1 MRIFSDSA
9 RARLTDAVAPRTCGQ
24 VTRLVGL
31 RIEVDGVQAAVG
43 DALRIFRAGGVLD
56 AEVVAV
62 EGSSLACMP
71 LGDLTGVRFGDRVE
85 AVGGP
90 LPVMVGPGLLGRVV
104 DGLGRPID
112 GKPITGEWEEVGVE
126 GTPPHPL
133 RRDLVDRQLALGVK
147 ALDTM
152 IPCGRGQRLGIFA
165 GSGVGKSSLLSMIA
179 RGTNAAVSVLALV
192 GERGREVNEFIQHDL
207 GPEGLARS
215 VVVVATSDE
224 PAMVRIRAAFT
235 ATRIA
240 EWFRDQGLDVVLMMD
255 SLTRFAMAQRE
266 VGLSAGEPPATR
278 GYPPSVFS
286 LLPRLLERA
295 GAAETG
301 AITGLYTVLVDGD
314 DMNEP
319 IADAARSILDG
330 HVVLS
335 RRLATAGH
343 FPSIEVLDSIS
354 RVEGAIT
361 SPDQRALTAEMRRL
375 LAAYRDTRDLIEI
388 GAYTPGANPLVD
400 RAVAMK
406 DQLDVFLRQ
415 DKAHTLPAEESWL
428 HLAHT
433 LAGTATPAATPAAPP
448 TPGLPTDGLA
458 ALAAGGVAA

>member
-1 MRIFSDSA
+1 MVIPDTLRS
-9 RARLTDAVAPRTCGQ
+9 RLAQAVAPRPCGQ
-24 VTRLVGL
+24 VTRLLGL

-43 DALRIFRAGGVLD
+43 DALHIFRAGGVLD

-71 LGDLTGVRFGDRVE
+71 LGDLTGVRYGDRVE
-85 AVGGP
+85 SVGGP
-90 LPVMVGPGLLGRVV
+90 LPIMVGPGLLGRVV

-112 GKPITGEWEEVGVE
+112 GRPLAGEWETVSVE
-126 GTPPHPL
+126 GAPPHPL
-133 RRDLVDRQLALGVK
+133 RRDLVDRQIGLGVK

-152 IPCGRGQRLGIFA
+152 VPCGRGQRLGIFA
-165 GSGVGKSSLLSMIA
+165 GSGVGKSSLLSMIT
-179 RGTNAAVSVLALV
+179 RGTDAAISVLALV

-240 EWFRDQGLDVVLMMD
+240 EWFRDQGQDVVLMMD

-286 LLPRLLERA
+286 MLPRLLERA
-295 GAAETG
+295 GAAEVG
-301 AITGLYTVLVDGD
+301 SITGLYTVLVEGD

-335 RRLATAGH
+335 RRLATSGH

-354 RVEGAIT
+354 RVEGMIT
-361 SPDQRALTAEMRRL
+361 QPGQRALTAEMRRL
-375 LAAYRDTRDLIEI
+375 LAAYRDTKDLIEI
-388 GAYTPGANPLVD
+388 GAYVSGANPLVD

-406 DQLDVFLRQ
+406 VRLDQFLRQ
-415 DKAHTLPAEESWL
+415 DKMITPPAAESWRML
-428 HLAHT
+428 EET
-433 LAGTATPAATPAAPP
+433 LV
-448 TPGLPTDGLA
+448 
-458 ALAAGGVAA
+458 AGGAIEVAV

>member
-1 MRIFSDSA
+1 MTIVPGA
-9 RARLTDAVAPRTCGQ
+9 LRASLRAAVAPRRTGR

-31 RIEVDGVQAAVG
+31 RVEVEGIEAAVG
-43 DALRIFRAGGVLD
+43 EAVRIMWSGGTLD

-62 EGSSLACMP
+62 QNTSLACMP
-71 LGDLTGVRFGDRVE
+71 LGDLRGVRFGDPVE
-85 AVGGP
+85 ALGRP
-90 LPVMVGPGLLGRVV
+90 LPLAVGTGLLGRVL

-112 GKPITGEWEEVGVE
+112 GGPALSDWEDVSVDGV
-126 GTPPHPL
+126 PPHPL
-133 RRDLVDRQLALGVK
+133 RRELVDRQLALGVR
-147 ALDTM
+147 AVDTLV
-152 IPCGRGQRLGIFA
+152 PCGRGQRLGIFA

-179 RGTNAAVSVLALV
+179 RGTDAAVSVLALV
-192 GERGREVNEFIQHDL
+192 GERGREVNEFVQRDL
-207 GPEGLARS
+207 GPQGLARS

-224 PAMVRIRAAFT
+224 PALVRIRAAFT

-286 LLPRLLERA
+286 MLPKLLERA
-295 GAAETG
+295 GSAETG
-301 AITGLYTVLVDGD
+301 SITGLYTVLVEGD

-330 HVVLS
+330 HITLS

-354 RVEGAIT
+354 RVEPAVT
-361 SPDQRALTAEMRRL
+361 TPEQRELARELRRL
-375 LAAYRDTRDLIEI
+375 LAAYRDAKDLIEI
-388 GAYTPGANPLVD
+388 GAYVTGANPVVD
-400 RAVAMK
+400 RAVSLK
-406 DQLDVFLRQ
+406 DRIDTYLRQ
-415 DKAHTLPAEESWL
+415 DVSTTVGATSSWS
-428 HLAHT
+428 
-433 LAGTATPAATPAAPP
+433 
-448 TPGLPTDGLA
+448 
-458 ALAAGGVAA
+458 ALASLLDADAQPEEVGV